1 MLTEVDAEEEPKQ
14 KLIKKKRSKTKAVNE
29 V

>member
-1 MLTEVDAEEEPKQ
+1 MLTEVDTEEAPKQ
-14 KLIKKKRSKTKAVNE
+14 KLVRKKRSKTKAVNE